1 MTSLQSCPIC
11 KVGGLSGED
20 KQCPQ
25 CGSQLKI
32 HHTFCE
38 IDQKLQQGSASPPAI
53 SFMSKSLFILY
64 SAVII
69 LVAMIAMLFLKIETL
84 ENKMIAKIN
93 ILEHKS
99 DESLKS
105 YKDIQAFKEEVN
117 LNLLKTH
124 ELIKKLQGESEII
137 GTNIIELKER
147 IITNKTNKKT
157 TKQTNKYESEYK
169 K

>member
-1 MTSLQSCPIC
+1 MTSLQTCPIC
-11 KVGGLSGED
+11 KIGGLSRED

-38 IDQKLQQGSASPPAI
+38 IDLKLQEGIASRPTI
-53 SFMSKSLFILY
+53 SFMSKSLFVLY
-64 SAVII
+64 SAVVI

-84 ENKMIAKIN
+84 ENNMIAKIN

-105 YKDIQAFKEEVN
+105 FKNIQAFKTEMS

-124 ELIKKLQGESEII
+124 ELIEKLQGESEII
-137 GTNIIELKER
+137 GTNIIELKEQ
-147 IITNKTNKKT
+147 IATKKVNKKV
-157 TKQTNKYESEYK
+157 KQIIKRVR
-169 K
+169 